1 VQLGTILKVTRAKF
15 FASLVSSVLVGAA
28 LAWHDGSFHWGYLL
42 LTLIGIVCIN
52 AGMNMS
58 NDYFDHLSGNDEVNQ
73 ELTPFSGGSRTIQEG
88 VLSAKQ
94 VLIWSLLF
102 TLISVTIGLY
112 LVIARGWFVL
122 WLGIAGVLIALFTSA
137 PPIKLNYRGH
147 GLGELATFIGSGP
160 LIVLG
165 SYYVQ
170 AQRATWTALWT
181 SVPVGLLGAA
191 LIWINEFPDYEAD
204 KAVGKNTLVV
214 LLGKRRA
221 VWGYAAL
228 LAAVY
233 GVVVIGV
240 ALGFLPGALLL
251 VFLTAP
257 LAYKGIRGALRFYD
271 DTLKFIPASA
281 ATVQLYL
288 ATALLLC
295 VGYAIAKSV

>member
-1 VQLGTILKVTRAKF
+1 
-15 FASLVSSVLVGAA
+15 
-28 LAWHDGSFHWGYLL
+28 
-42 LTLIGIVCIN
+42 
-52 AGMNMS
+52 MS

-88 VLSAKQ
+88 ILSAKQ

-102 TLISVTIGLY
+102 TLIGITIGLY

-122 WLGIAGVLIALFTSA
+122 WLGIAGVFIALFTSA

-147 GLGELATFIGSGP
+147 GWGELATFIGSGP
-160 LIVLG
+160 LIVVG

-170 AQRATWTALWT
+170 AQRATWEALWA

-233 GVVVIGV
+233 GVVVTGV

-251 VFLTAP
+251 VLLTAP

-271 DTLKFIPASA
+271 NTLKFIPTSA

-295 VGYAIAKSV
+295 VGYAIAKSL